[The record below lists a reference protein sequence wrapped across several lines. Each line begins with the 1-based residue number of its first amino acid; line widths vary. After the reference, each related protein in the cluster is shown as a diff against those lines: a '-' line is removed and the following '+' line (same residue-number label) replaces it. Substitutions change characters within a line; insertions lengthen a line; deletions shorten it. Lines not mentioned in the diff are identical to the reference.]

1 MVFPLLAYGL
11 YKLTNRNDDTTK
23 PQDKVEEPRVP
34 AYQPNRR
41 HQNSSVIPDGC
52 SNINCEPR
60 DVYIASRVVGGGFG
74 GGALALVEKYGLGSV
89 KAVGSLGVTV
99 LLDDAPDPTHH
110 WCVVVGDY
118 LHQLQATSMNGGWNY
133 YTNESFS
140 MSGGWTRYK
149 LGVTN
154 FNDVAVMNAAAKAM
168 SEMDEVYNV
177 KINNCQHFTLRV
189 LDKILRDGRKRVK
202 MLDQTYGR
210 VAMKPFEL
218 KEIEVK
224 IYKIGEEPPTEE
236 EPVEEPKLIEQHAVK
251 APKLDEPQLVLD
263 ADDVEV
269 GDRSGDVSTIASEE
283 DHLQMIEDALA
294 IMINNTPTLKE
305 TVEGERV
312 AV

>member
-23 PQDKVEEPRVP
+23 PQDKVEEPRVL
-34 AYQPNRR
+34 AYQPNRH
-41 HQNSSVIPDGC
+41 HQNSSVIPDGW

-140 MSGGWTRYK
+140 VSGGWTRYK

-154 FNDVAVMNAAAKAM
+154 FNDVAVMNAG
-168 SEMDEVYNV
+168 
-177 KINNCQHFTLRV
+177 T
-189 LDKILRDGRKRVK
+189 
-202 MLDQTYGR
+202 
-210 VAMKPFEL
+210 
-218 KEIEVK
+218 
-224 IYKIGEEPPTEE
+224 
-236 EPVEEPKLIEQHAVK
+236 
-251 APKLDEPQLVLD
+251 
-263 ADDVEV
+263 
-269 GDRSGDVSTIASEE
+269 
-283 DHLQMIEDALA
+283 
-294 IMINNTPTLKE
+294 
-305 TVEGERV
+305 
-312 AV
+312 